1 MGSCEDETI
10 TMEQSLAEAE
20 NEQPELQPQVG
31 ESFMFLTVLLNHFHD
46 KHQQR
51 GNKQERDLFVLEGR
65 KNDTITVFSEGTS
78 AVFIEMNDY
87 FFAVFQGCLSV

>member
-1 MGSCEDETI
+1 MINISTGVT
-10 TMEQSLAEAE
+10 
-20 NEQPELQPQVG
+20 N
-31 ESFMFLTVLLNHFHD
+31 
-46 KHQQR
+46 
-51 GNKQERDLFVLEGR
+51 ERDLFVLEGR